1 MRKYFFSIAL
11 LANSLL
17 FGSAPVLA
25 QSAAGG
31 TKPATA
37 NDINTY
43 MTISIVTFCEARGQG
58 ISFDKSIPVALAG
71 QASAVFQ
78 KHGGVV
84 PGSSQPLTEE
94 QFFKTS
100 PFMLVGGAMK
110 VCKDQVPADQ
120 QKKFEKA
127 AAELKARSKK

>member
-1 MRKYFFSIAL
+1 MRKYFFSVAL

-71 QASAVFQ
+71 QVRLLLFFRSMVVLSLAPVSPLQ
-78 KHGGVV
+78 K
-84 PGSSQPLTEE
+84 SSSSKRHP
-94 QFFKTS
+94 S
-100 PFMLVGGAMK
+100 CWWGA
-110 VCKDQVPADQ
+110 
-120 QKKFEKA
+120 
-127 AAELKARSKK
+127 L

>member
-1 MRKYFFSIAL
+1 MKKYFFSVAF

-17 FGSAPVLA
+17 LGSTPVLA
-25 QSAAGG
+25 QSAADG

-58 ISFDKSIPVALAG
+58 VSFDKSIPVALAG

-127 AAELKARSKK
+127 AAELRARSKQ